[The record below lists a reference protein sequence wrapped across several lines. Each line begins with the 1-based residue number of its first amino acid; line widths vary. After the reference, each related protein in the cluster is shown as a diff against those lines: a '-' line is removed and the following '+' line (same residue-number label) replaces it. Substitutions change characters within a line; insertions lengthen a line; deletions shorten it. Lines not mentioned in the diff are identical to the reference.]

1 MTNQEKELSLVSRR
15 TFLKKTA
22 AMGLGA
28 ATLATLTGC
37 APSQA
42 GQSSQVKSW
51 DKTADIVI
59 LGGGG
64 AGLAAAIS
72 ASKAGAGKSV
82 IVIEKSAAVGGST
95 SLSGG
100 VIQAAGT
107 KYEAEFKKVT
117 DDTPEKHYQ
126 FYLQTA
132 EGYVDNDLV
141 KLLTDNGP
149 AAIDWMVEQ
158 GLTYVNTYAVSPNP
172 MVEEQYRLPRIHV
185 PGGQGT
191 TAKSGTGAQHIAVL
205 DKVCKDL
212 GLEIL
217 LQTAATNLVL
227 DDAGNVVGVKADA
240 GGKTL
245 MVKANKA
252 VIIATSSFDHDE
264 EMCKAFSL
272 QQLWELQTGVCY
284 TAPTNTG
291 DGIKMG
297 MAVGADLMGM
307 GGTIGV
313 EAVTMGAD
321 PLAEGVTAVPGIWVN
336 VQGQRFVNEAS
347 HYAYSVRAVFNQQ
360 AHKAWAIFDDKV
372 RAMGGAVL
380 GGIWGAWS
388 DDLKDEISKG
398 KVVSANTLEEL
409 AAAIGV
415 NPSQLPVTVAQWNE
429 QVTAGEDKL
438 FGKKVGLQALE
449 TGPFYASPVTSV
461 NLGSCGGLK
470 INTKCQ
476 VIDVE
481 GKVIPHLYAAGMAAG
496 GFIGPY
502 YPGSGT
508 AVLATVVL
516 GRISGENATKETAV

>member
-1 MTNQEKELSLVSRR
+1 MSQSEMPELSRR
-15 TFLKKTA
+15 GFLKT
-22 AMGLGA
+22 MGVLGGVA
-28 ATLATLTGC
+28 ATSGLLAGC
-37 APSQA
+37 APQPAA
-42 GQSSQVKSW
+42 GVKW

-59 LGGGG
+59 LGAGG
-64 AGLAAAIS
+64 AGLAAAVS
-72 ASKAGAGKSV
+72 ASNAGAGKSV
-82 IVIEKSAAVGGST
+82 IVIEKAAAVGGST

-126 FYLQTA
+126 FYLQA
-132 EGYVDNDLV
+132 GEGYVDNDLI
-141 KLLTDNGP
+141 KLLTDSAP
-149 AAIDWMVEQ
+149 AAIDWMVKQ
-158 GLTYVNTYAVSPNP
+158 GLDYVNTYSVSPNP
-172 MVEEQYRLPRIHV
+172 EVDEQYRLPRIHV
-185 PGGQGT
+185 PSGAGT
-191 TAKSGTGAQHIAVL
+191 QAKSGTGANHIAVL
-205 DKVCKDL
+205 NKVVTDL
-212 GLEIL
+212 GLEVL
-217 LQTAATNLVL
+217 LQTTAKNLVV
-227 DDAGNVVGVKADA
+227 DAKGIVVGVNVDA
-240 GGKTL
+240 GGKNL

-252 VIIATSSFDHDE
+252 VIIATSSFDHNKD
-264 EMCKAFSL
+264 MCKAFSL
-272 QQLWELQTGVCY
+272 QQLWELETGVCY

-291 DGIKMG
+291 DGIKLG
-297 MAVGADLMGM
+297 MTVGADLMGM
-307 GGTIGV
+307 GGTVGV

-336 VQGQRFVNEAS
+336 LQGQRFVNEAS

-360 AHKAWAIFDDKV
+360 QHKAWAIFDDKV

-380 GGIWGAWS
+380 GGIWGPWT

-398 KVVSANTLEEL
+398 KVFTGATLEEL
-409 AAAIGV
+409 AKAIGV
-415 NPSQLPVTVAQWNE
+415 NESQLPVTVAQWNE
-429 QVTAGEDKL
+429 QAASGEDKL

-449 TGPFYASPVTSV
+449 TGPFYAAPVTSV

-476 VIDVE
+476 VINTQ
-481 GKVIPHLYAAGMAAG
+481 GNPIAHLYAAGMAAG

-516 GRISGENATKETAV
+516 GRVSGENAAKETAA

>member
-1 MTNQEKELSLVSRR
+1 MSDVNMPEISRR
-15 TFLKKTA
+15 NFLKT
-22 AMGLGA
+22 MGIAGGMV
-28 ATLATLTGC
+28 ATTGLLAGC
-37 APSQA
+37 APQKAA
-42 GQSSQVKSW
+42 GVKW
-51 DKTADIVI
+51 DKTADVVVV
-59 LGGGG
+59 GGGG

-82 IVIEKSAAVGGST
+82 IILEKAATTGGST
-95 SLSGG
+95 TLSGG

-107 KYEAEFKKVT
+107 KYEAEFKNVT

-126 FYLQTA
+126 FYMATA
-132 EGYVDNDLV
+132 EGYANPDLV
-141 KLLTDNGP
+141 KLLTDSAP

-158 GLTYVNTYAVSPNP
+158 GLDYVNTYAVSPNP
-172 MVEEQYRLPRIHV
+172 MVDEQYRKPRIHV
-185 PGGQGT
+185 PGGGGT
-191 TAKSGTGAQHIAVL
+191 TAKAGTGAAHIAVL
-205 DKVCKDL
+205 DKTVAAL
-212 GLEIL
+212 GLEVL
-217 LQTAATNLVL
+217 MQTTAQNLVI

-245 MVKANKA
+245 MVKANKG
-252 VIIATSSFDHDE
+252 VVIATSSFDHDTD
-264 EMCKAFSL
+264 MCKAFSL
-272 QQLWELQTGVCY
+272 QQLWELETGVCY

-297 MAVGADLMGM
+297 MAAGAALEGM

-347 HYAYSVRAVFNQQ
+347 HYAYSIRAVFNQQ
-360 AHKAWAIFDDKV
+360 AHKAYAIFDDKV
-372 RAMGGAVL
+372 RQMGGAVL
-380 GGIWGAWS
+380 GGIWGPWS
-388 DDLKDEISKG
+388 DDLAAEITAGRVFKG
-398 KVVSANTLEEL
+398 ATLEEL

-415 NPSQLPVTVAQWNE
+415 NAKQLPVTVAQWNE
-429 QVTAGEDKL
+429 MAAAGEDTL
-438 FGKKVGLQALE
+438 FGKKVGLQAFE
-449 TGPFYASPVTSV
+449 TGPFYAAAVTSV

-470 INTKCQ
+470 INTSCQ
-476 VIDVE
+476 VINVE
-481 GKVIPHLYAAGMAAG
+481 GNPIPHLYAAGMAAG

-516 GRISGENATKETAV
+516 GRVAGEAVVKETAVA